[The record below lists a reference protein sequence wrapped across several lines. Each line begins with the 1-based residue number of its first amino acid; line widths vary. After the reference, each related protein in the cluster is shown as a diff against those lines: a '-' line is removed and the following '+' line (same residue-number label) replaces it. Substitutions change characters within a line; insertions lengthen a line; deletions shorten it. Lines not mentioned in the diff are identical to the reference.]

1 MLGLQGLFLSD
12 LPYFGDSVEHTDAQV
27 ADLAGNSSGS
37 QCTVYRV
44 LIDIPSLA
52 ASLSRILLYIL
63 LRSRF
68 RCVIPAVLSGLS
80 CFCSRFSAPCIMAAV
95 YAVLTVARFDTTSD
109 VDELAAIP
117 VSEWLRLTKRRV

>member
-52 ASLSRILLYIL
+52 ASLSRIPLYIVAVAFSLCDAGCIIRAELFL
-63 LRSRF
+63 LKVF
-68 RCVIPAVLSGLS
+68 CAVHHG
-80 CFCSRFSAPCIMAAV
+80 CSLCG
-95 YAVLTVARFDTTSD
+95 FDCG
-109 VDELAAIP
+109 P
-117 VSEWLRLTKRRV
+117 VCYDK